1 MGSWQ
6 FWAKGRP
13 GHDGPLIHL
22 KVLQVRCETHGMR
35 QQGFTRETMLYRLNY
50 INNVSR
56 YLMWNRENSTSVFCM
71 RFGRPGMANSF
82 VDLLKTDHI
91 GKRRTVVFTRELGR
105 TYYTSLSKG
114 EPGRNKSRGDA
125 WLAR

>member
-1 MGSWQ
+1 
-6 FWAKGRP
+6 
-13 GHDGPLIHL
+13 
-22 KVLQVRCETHGMR
+22 MR